1 MAKKVEKKELVQT
14 KGSFKFIG
22 KVTRIE
28 KDGAFKE
35 ETATKGK
42 NEGKLYRS
50 LRFGIKTSGTNDMT
64 VSMYDFEPTEIFL
77 WNSEKKKKD
86 ANYKGDRISYEK
98 WQEQKDELS
107 AKGFAILQSKIGL
120 DYDEKGKLVTKSLP
134 SFVAS
139 EKIFEGLTNAD
150 SVVLEGDIRYSE
162 YENRNGDIVE
172 QTTYTIKRAF
182 KMKNDLDFEADD
194 FEETTYFEQE
204 MVFVDAKL
212 EKKEKKVYVTGRI
225 IDYNKNFADK
235 EFVLDYSDGEGTDA
249 GMVKLADAFLKK
261 FKFGDLIN
269 AYGEALNRVILSEV
283 KDEDGEDKDDLLASL
298 GGRNKPSQAQSYVA
312 KTYINE
318 MQITGVQAWDK
329 KEYTEDD
336 FVKDE
341 LVVKDVVK
349 EDDDLDLG
357 GKASKKNN
365 SPFDLGEDD
374 EDDDSDLPF

>member
-1 MAKKVEKKELVQT
+1 MAKKVEKKQLVQT
-14 KGSFKFIG
+14 KGTFKFIG

-35 ETATKGK
+35 ENATKGK

-50 LRFGIKTSGTNDMT
+50 LRFGIKTSDTNDMT

-86 ANYKGDRISYEK
+86 SGYKGDRVSYEK

-107 AKGFAILQSKIGL
+107 EKGFAILQSKIGL

-134 SFVAS
+134 SFVS
-139 EKIFEGLTNAD
+139 SKKIFDGLTNAD
-150 SVVLEGDIRYSE
+150 SVVLEGDIRYSSW
-162 YENRNGDIVE
+162 ENQNGDVIP

-182 KMKNDLDFEADD
+182 KMKNELDFTADD

-225 IDYNKNFADK
+225 IDYNQNFADRD
-235 EFVLDYSDGEGTDA
+235 FVLDYSDGADGTDA

-283 KDEDGEDKDDLLASL
+283 KDEDGDEKDDLLASL
-298 GGRNKPSQAQSYVA
+298 GGRNKPKQAEGYVA
-312 KTYINE
+312 RTYINE

-329 KEYTEDD
+329 KEYTEED
-336 FVKDE
+336 FVSDE
-341 LVVKDVVK
+341 LVVK